1 MEHIYDQFQQAQCDA
16 DAEDLADDLIKQFGK
31 YNVRI
36 GLSNIHA
43 LSDRAIMEVKLKG
56 NTRETHLRAN
66 MTDVKKK
73 LKLPI
78 LCVQS
83 YQYRLFIIASRKEI
97 VYDHLPKLLRMG
109 AYKKANQRM
118 LLPCLVGHNVVG
130 SLTFMDLSEQPHLL
144 LGGSSNSGKSVGLQ
158 AAISSISYGVSPETV
173 NFVLVDLGAN
183 DLMPFEDLPHLACPV
198 VRSQDVAFQALKALV
213 VEMERRKDLE
223 LTNKQEFDALPRLVL
238 VVDEF
243 PALFHYVENK
253 RISNSLRDMISSLLR
268 RGRHGKIHVVLA
280 AQNPTYQNMKVDLGN
295 ITARIAF
302 QCAKK
307 NFSEVILGE
316 GGAERLSESGDL
328 LLKATNFSGLQQ
340 IRGAYATPEELKQL
354 VQTIAAKWRGKRADR
369 FAIDIHNGEGEFS
382 PNYGKVVVQTPP
394 DDRLLATVMLWAV
407 GRKVVS
413 VNQIQRNF
421 KIGWNK
427 AAELVNQLESMGL
440 VGQPISKLP
449 RCVTP
454 FSFEDIPADM
464 LGFLQRNGVTDE
476 AVKLAISARDSK
488 TTELATERLYKV
500 RQYPIEK
507 TPAATQN
514 FLWDNGP
521 SVEHA
526 KARST
531 TSSKYKFRARKRE
544 LPPQEINRILER
556 LGSDRNKRQKI

>member
-1 MEHIYDQFQQAQCDA
+1 M
-16 DAEDLADDLIKQFGK
+16 
-31 YNVRI
+31 
-36 GLSNIHA
+36 
-43 LSDRAIMEVKLKG
+43 
-56 NTRETHLRAN
+56 
-66 MTDVKKK
+66 
-73 LKLPI
+73 
-78 LCVQS
+78 
-83 YQYRLFIIASRKEI
+83 
-97 VYDHLPKLLRMG
+97 
-109 AYKKANQRM
+109 
-118 LLPCLVGHNVVG
+118 
-130 SLTFMDLSEQPHLL
+130 
-144 LGGSSNSGKSVGLQ
+144 
-158 AAISSISYGVSPETV
+158 
-173 NFVLVDLGAN
+173 
-183 DLMPFEDLPHLACPV
+183 
-198 VRSQDVAFQALKALV
+198 
-213 VEMERRKDLE
+213 
-223 LTNKQEFDALPRLVL
+223 
-238 VVDEF
+238 
-243 PALFHYVENK
+243 ENK

-476 AVKLAISARDSK
+476 AVKLAISARDSNSK

-531 TSSKYKFRARKRE
+531 TSSKHKFRARKRE